1 MLAFLHFLHDSDV
14 KLTEEMG
21 FGVRHTFTACW
32 FISPLPERQL
42 SFFFFFSW
50 WGLMLLGRLKFLIP
64 RLNLQVAGT
73 TVVCHYTQVSANFK
87 LINVTGVM
95 GITI

>member
-1 MLAFLHFLHDSDV
+1 
-14 KLTEEMG
+14 
-21 FGVRHTFTACW
+21 
-32 FISPLPERQL
+32 
-42 SFFFFFSW
+42 
-50 WGLMLLGRLKFLIP
+50 MLLGRLKFLIP

>member
-1 MLAFLHFLHDSDV
+1 
-14 KLTEEMG
+14 
-21 FGVRHTFTACW
+21 
-32 FISPLPERQL
+32 
-42 SFFFFFSW
+42 
-50 WGLMLLGRLKFLIP
+50 MLLGRLKFLIP
-64 RLNLQVAGT
+64 CLNLQVAGT